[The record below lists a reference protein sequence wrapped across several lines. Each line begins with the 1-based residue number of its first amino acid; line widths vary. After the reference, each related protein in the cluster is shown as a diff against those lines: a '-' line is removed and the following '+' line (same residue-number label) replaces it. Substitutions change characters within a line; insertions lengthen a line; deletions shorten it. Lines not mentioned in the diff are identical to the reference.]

1 MQLNSG
7 PIQQYWPVAYS
18 TEFQVDENS
27 DKIIMFA
34 PFDYLFALL
43 ILLGDLIKKLAI
55 TCRHD
60 KMCLEYL

>member
-43 ILLGDLIKKLAI
+43 ILLVWGFNQK
-55 TCRHD
+55 TCYNVSAR
-60 KMCLEYL
+60 